1 MSPVGPAARVLELAV
16 ALLLPRLPVSMGALV
31 AIRMLLERAV
41 LLAPGSPAQALAAI
55 RMPVEQ
61 AVLLAPGSP
70 AQALA
75 ANRLFLASVVP
86 LALGYQVEALV
97 ATRQPLVRVDT
108 RWARVEQL
116 ALGYQPAPPPCIR

>member
-16 ALLLPRLPVSMGALV
+16 ALLLPRLPVSVGALV
-31 AIRMLLERAV
+31 AIRMLL
-41 LLAPGSPAQALAAI
+41 
-55 RMPVEQ
+55 EQ